1 MTTGSSK
8 PIKTMA
14 DLANLAGVSVS
25 TVSRA
30 LSGHVSIPEITQRKI
45 QKLARKHHYR
55 INTRAQNLRL
65 QRSNTIAVVFPQ
77 AQGSRRLTSDPFYL
91 QIMGGIS
98 DELRTHGYDLLL
110 SLSQEDDW
118 RYTIQSYV
126 LDKRADGLLVLERDT
141 NEQVITALEQAAIPF
156 VVWGPVLPE
165 QSYISVGG
173 DSYGGAKM
181 AVEHLLNSGR
191 RHIGFIG
198 GDQTMIETHLRYRA
212 YCDALKEADR
222 ALDATKITF
231 TDYTPE
237 RAKAAVTAMLKAAPK
252 LDALFCCS
260 DVMALAAFDPLRQA
274 GRDVP
279 EDVAVIG
286 YDDIPLA
293 AHCHPSLSTVRQE
306 VYEGGRVMVQ
316 TLLQL
321 LQGEGATSQ
330 MLPVQLMRRDS
341 CP

>member
-1 MTTGSSK
+1 
-8 PIKTMA
+8 MA
-14 DLANLAGVSVS
+14 DLATLAGVSVS

-30 LSGHVSIPEITQRKI
+30 LSGHASIPKATRRKI
-45 QKLARKHHYR
+45 EGLARKHHYR
-55 INTRAQNLRL
+55 INTQAQNLRL

-77 AQGSRRLTSDPFYL
+77 AQGSHRLTSDPFYL

-98 DELRTHGYDLLL
+98 DELRTRGYDLLL

-118 RYTIQSYV
+118 QRYV

-141 NEQVITALEQAAIPF
+141 NEHVIDVLEQAAIPF

-165 QSYISVGG
+165 QTYVSVGG
-173 DSYGGAKM
+173 DSYGGAKT
-181 AVEHLLNSGR
+181 AVEHLLASGR
-191 RHIGFIG
+191 KHIGFMG

-212 YCDALKEADR
+212 YCDALKEAGKR
-222 ALDATKITF
+222 LDAAKITF

-237 RAKAAVTAMLKAAPK
+237 RAKAAVGTMLKTAPK

-274 GRDVP
+274 GRDIP

-306 VYEGGRVMVQ
+306 VYRGGRLMVQ

-321 LQGEGATSQ
+321 LQGEIVTSQ